1 MSESLA
7 AVASLAPHPVA
18 HRDGE
23 LPASVLSGERP
34 LLTIGLACDSLQQR
48 RTVTDQLVSQGLK
61 PISTGVMQGG
71 RGPDTYEY
79 SAPSGQ
85 TLCGSRSV
93 AIVITDADD
102 RRRSALSRLEPN
114 VLLRCFST
122 PSRAAA
128 ARLEARWGPSS
139 GRRRGTARRVLVGT
153 TTRPDPYPVGRG
165 APSPTSPKPTVSFD
179 DALDLAVKV
188 DAVKYLECTFASGV
202 TTGAKLL
209 FEEAL
214 RLAVEEK
221 AAKVGGCAI
230 L

>member
-61 PISTGVMQGG
+61 PISTGVMHGG

-93 AIVITDADD
+93 AIVIMDADA

-114 VLLRCFST
+114 VLLLNHRDL
-122 PSRAAA
+122 PHRA
-128 ARLEARWGPSS
+128 
-139 GRRRGTARRVLVGT
+139 
-153 TTRPDPYPVGRG
+153 
-165 APSPTSPKPTVSFD
+165 TV
-179 DALDLAVKV
+179 
-188 DAVKYLECTFASGV
+188 E
-202 TTGAKLL
+202 
-209 FEEAL
+209 
-214 RLAVEEK
+214 RLA
-221 AAKVGGCAI
+221 AFLGSDASA
-230 L
+230 